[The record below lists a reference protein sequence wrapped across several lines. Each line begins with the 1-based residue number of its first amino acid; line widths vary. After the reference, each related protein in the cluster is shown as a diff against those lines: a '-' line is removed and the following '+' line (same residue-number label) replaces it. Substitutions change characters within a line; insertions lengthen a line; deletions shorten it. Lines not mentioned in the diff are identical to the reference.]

1 MHNRRRWIWGA
12 AVIAVA
18 VPSAAAWAQSAAY
31 PARTVRMI
39 VPWPA
44 GGGTDMLARPIAQ
57 KLSDRLGQ
65 SVVVDNRG
73 GASGIVGSE
82 VAAKAAPDGYTILVD
97 NVTSHA
103 TNITLYPKLT
113 YNSLRDYAPVSLLT
127 TVSNI
132 VVVHPSVPAKSIR
145 ELVSLAKA
153 RPGELSFATYGTG
166 GTTHLAGEM
175 FKGLAG
181 IEMVH
186 VPYKGGAP
194 ALVDV
199 VAGHVPVYF
208 SVLSTSAAHV
218 KTGKLRARRNQCPAR
233 SGFSGHSH
241 HRRVG
246 LCRLRGKQLVRPA
259 DARGRTTRHHRQ
271 AQCGNPRG
279 AQAARC
285 SRAAGEPGQHDIRE
299 HPRAAARAHERRN
312 PEMGEGHQSRGR
324 PPRMTRRVV
333 SLQLNLGAAVTKLEA
348 LA

>member
-44 GGGTDMLARPIAQ
+44 WGGTDMLARPIAQ

-218 KTGKLRARRNQCPAR
+218 KTGKLRALAVTSAQRDQVFPAIPTVAE
-233 SGFSGHSH
+233 SGYAGFEANNWY
-241 HRRVG
+241 G
-246 LCRLRGKQLVRPA
+246 LLTPAGVPRDIIAKLNAEIHAVLKQPDVVERLVSQGNTIYVSTPEQLREHMSAETQKWAKVIKAAGVRP
-259 DARGRTTRHHRQ
+259 
-271 AQCGNPRG
+271 
-279 AQAARC
+279 
-285 SRAAGEPGQHDIRE
+285 E
-299 HPRAAARAHERRN
+299 
-312 PEMGEGHQSRGR
+312 
-324 PPRMTRRVV
+324 
-333 SLQLNLGAAVTKLEA
+333 
-348 LA
+348 

>member
-1 MHNRRRWIWGA
+1 MGDKPGWIAWVFAGA
-12 AVIAVA
+12 AALA
-18 VPSAAAWAQSAAY
+18 AGGAAAQTGAY
-31 PARTVRMI
+31 PGRTVRMI

-82 VAAKAAPDGYTILVD
+82 VAAKAVPDGYTILVD
-97 NVTSHA
+97 NITSHA

-132 VVVHPSVPAKSIR
+132 VVVHPSVPAKSIK
-145 ELVSLAKA
+145 ELVALAKA
-153 RPGELSFATYGTG
+153 HPGQLSFATYGTG

-175 FKGLAG
+175 LKGLAG
-181 IEMVH
+181 IQMVH

-194 ALVDV
+194 ALIDV

-218 KTGKLRARRNQCPAR
+218 KNGKLRALAVTSAGRDAVFPAVPTVAE
-233 SGFSGHSH
+233 SGYPGFEANNWYGLLTPAGVPREIIARLNAETHAVLKMPEVIERLASQGNTIAVSTPEQLREHMIAETEKWG
-241 HRRVG
+241 RVIKTAG
-246 LCRLRGKQLVRPA
+246 VRP
-259 DARGRTTRHHRQ
+259 
-271 AQCGNPRG
+271 
-279 AQAARC
+279 
-285 SRAAGEPGQHDIRE
+285 E
-299 HPRAAARAHERRN
+299 
-312 PEMGEGHQSRGR
+312 
-324 PPRMTRRVV
+324 
-333 SLQLNLGAAVTKLEA
+333 
-348 LA
+348 